1 MKVKELEKGMLL
13 EPAGHEYVFS
23 ISRWDKNPWL
33 TVRKK
38 PKKREWAIGAIQA
51 VVQRGISDSRIV
63 MYVGTKRDLKIKQP
77 WCDKFVLIDDEVVG
91 VDPSTWSRIRPCFQ

>member
-13 EPAGHEYVFS
+13 EPASYEYVFS
-23 ISRWDKNPWL
+23 VSRWDKNPWL
-33 TVRKK
+33 TVRKR
-38 PKKREWAIGAIQA
+38 PKDRLWPNGAIKKVILKNITETRFA
-51 VVQRGISDSRIV
+51 

-91 VDPSTWSRIRPCFQ
+91 VDPATWSRIKPCFQ